1 MTYHFAAK
9 YYHVCPAPIRTTDLN
24 QHNTREGNFTGSQF
38 CHPCHIPTTA
48 RNIPPVLDL
57 GNIKDQVKPLATVAH
72 SDILGVQFRSVHAKY
87 CAI

>member
-9 YYHVCPAPIRTTDLN
+9 YSHVCAALMRTTDLN
-24 QHNTREGNFTGSQF
+24 QHITREGNFTDSQF
-38 CHPCHIPTTA
+38 CYPCHIPTTA
-48 RNIPPVLDL
+48 RNIPQVPDL